1 MTHLRSADREVPEGR
16 EEKIDESLARANVE
30 ELRAVVEEIRGLGL
44 DVPELD
50 ELLLESIEAVEGLS
64 DVNLVPSYADAA
76 RTAVE
81 GLERGQE
88 IISSFRATSDA
99 IEKAEG
105 LIREEYEK
113 QGDIHG
119 NVFQHLIL
127 SPSLDMLKESR
138 HFLRSGDFERAH
150 ALLRGMRTLPR
161 KVRKECQEN
170 AEIYR
175 YCETILE
182 DLRKEGVTTQEVEDI
197 LKISRTAFLNGRF
210 ERVKELSEVIEE
222 KAIHLRERHRSAI
235 RALKKAKRAAISIE
249 KINARSDE
257 AQEALVEACMS
268 MREGDYEKCVDLA
281 EKATATAREMCRR
294 YRKLVERIE
303 ALKKDM
309 KRIGSDV
316 PNNIEDML
324 SRAERELKRGNHQS
338 SQAEVEIASLLL
350 NRFEPSF

>member
-1 MTHLRSADREVPEGR
+1 MAHLSSADREVPEGR

-50 ELLLESIEAVEGLS
+50 EKLLESVEAVEGLS

-81 GLERGQE
+81 GLEKGQE

-138 HFLRSGDFERAH
+138 HFLRSGDFERVH
-150 ALLRGMRTLPR
+150 ALDHAL
-161 KVRKECQEN
+161 Q
-170 AEIYR
+170 
-175 YCETILE
+175 
-182 DLRKEGVTTQEVEDI
+182 
-197 LKISRTAFLNGRF
+197 SLNGSHP
-210 ERVKELSEVIEE
+210 L
-222 KAIHLRERHRSAI
+222 
-235 RALKKAKRAAISIE
+235 
-249 KINARSDE
+249 
-257 AQEALVEACMS
+257 
-268 MREGDYEKCVDLA
+268 
-281 EKATATAREMCRR
+281 
-294 YRKLVERIE
+294 
-303 ALKKDM
+303 
-309 KRIGSDV
+309 IGV
-316 PNNIEDML
+316 MPF
-324 SRAERELKRGNHQS
+324 Q
-338 SQAEVEIASLLL
+338 
-350 NRFEPSF
+350 

>member
-1 MTHLRSADREVPEGR
+1 MRSADREPPEGR
-16 EEKIDESLARANVE
+16 EQMVDESLARANVE
-30 ELRAVVEEIRGLGL
+30 ELRAVVEEVQGLGL
-44 DVPELD
+44 DVPELN
-50 ELLLESIEAVEGLS
+50 EMLLESVEAVEGLS
-64 DVNLVPSYADAA
+64 DVDLVPSFADAA
-76 RTAVE
+76 KIAVE
-81 GLERGQE
+81 GLERAQE
-88 IISSFRATSDA
+88 IITSFHAAADA

-105 LIREEYEK
+105 LIGEEYEN
-113 QGDIHG
+113 QRDIHG

-138 HFLRSGDFERAH
+138 HFLRSGDFERVQ

-182 DLRKEGVTTQEVEDI
+182 DLRKEGVTTQEVEDV

-222 KAIHLRERHRSAI
+222 KAIQLRERHRSAV
-235 RALKKAKRAAISIE
+235 RALKKAKRATISIE

-257 AQEALVEACMS
+257 AHEALVEACMS

-303 ALKKDM
+303 ALKRDM